1 MKQLIYIF
9 IFIFV
14 LQSCK
19 QKTTSVETKN
29 VPLPQVSITH
39 PVLGDI
45 KEFEQINGQII
56 FLNKTTISSPITGYV
71 TLVNAKIGDKIAKG
85 KLLYKIQTKES
96 IALQKA
102 KISPNSNFGIVS
114 VYASVTGYVNSQ
126 NIPDSGVFV
135 NEGNSMMTIIKNT
148 DLAVQ
153 VNAPFSLSNLI
164 QTQKSIEIELP
175 NKEQKT
181 AYFYKTIP
189 TVDAVSQTQ
198 QILFKLKKFTPLPE
212 NLNVLIKI
220 PILER
225 NQTTLINKEA
235 VLSNET
241 QDDFWIMKVTENN
254 LALKINIKKGLEN
267 NKNVEILSPK
277 LNLKDKIIVKGA
289 YGLSDS
295 TQVKIN

>member
-1 MKQLIYIF
+1 MKQLIYFF
-9 IFIFV
+9 IFLFV
-14 LQSCK
+14 LHSCK
-19 QKTTSVETKN
+19 QKNNSVETKN
-29 VPLPQVSITH
+29 LPLPQVTITH

-45 KEFEQINGQII
+45 KEYEEINGQIV

-71 TLVNAKIGDKIAKG
+71 TLVNAKIGDKINKG
-85 KLLYKIQTKES
+85 ELLYNIQTKES

-102 KISPNSNFGIVS
+102 KVSLKSSIGIVA

-126 NIPDSGVFV
+126 SIPDSGVFV
-135 NEGNSMMTIIKNT
+135 NEGNSMMTIVKNT

-153 VNAPFSLSNLI
+153 VNAPFSLSAFI
-164 QTQKSIEIELP
+164 QTQKSIAIELP

-198 QILFKLKKFTPLPE
+198 QILFKMKKFTPLPE

-225 NQTTLINKEA
+225 NQTILINKEA
-235 VLSNET
+235 VLANET
-241 QDDFWIMKVTENN
+241 QDEFWIMKVTENN
-254 LALKINIKKGLEN
+254 VAIKINIKKGLEN
-267 NKNVEILSPK
+267 NKDVEILSPK
-277 LNLKDKIIVKGA
+277 LKLTDKIIVKGA